1 MATFDNTTNL
11 VGITD
16 HVTGKMV
23 KNIIEEYL
31 NEPITEELSDRLMDH
46 LKRTFGEDHPIQVSL
61 DDVTNEIEIV
71 VLDRNKRYIKCSS
84 LTLFPEAYL

>member
-1 MATFDNTTNL
+1 MSTFDNTNNL

-31 NEPITEELSDRLMDH
+31 NDPITEEVSNKIMDH